1 MLQMWFFLC
10 VGGWAIY
17 TPLFEALLGGCS
29 LDQYSGSPGFSSFSK
44 ARMTHRYSNSSASDL
59 PIILLHLNI
68 AMDLNLRH
76 LPSLSYRVSAI
87 REDQIILFK
96 MRIVS
101 LEVVEVCDGDGNEVV
116 TRKIKY
122 DIHWPTVNPRSGKT
136 LVP

>member
-1 MLQMWFFLC
+1 
-10 VGGWAIY
+10 
-17 TPLFEALLGGCS
+17 
-29 LDQYSGSPGFSSFSK
+29 
-44 ARMTHRYSNSSASDL
+44 MTHRYSNSSASDL